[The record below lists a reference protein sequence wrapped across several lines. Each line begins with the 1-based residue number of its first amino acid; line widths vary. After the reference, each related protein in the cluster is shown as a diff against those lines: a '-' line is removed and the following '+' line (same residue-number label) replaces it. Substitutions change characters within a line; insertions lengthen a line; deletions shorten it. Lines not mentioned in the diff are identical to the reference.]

1 MTICQIILACKLSIF
16 DDVANLVSTSKW
28 KQTLKTVSCITLMS
42 STEHCDLPW
51 IMVFL
56 LQITSIASK
65 GTALIPVLILSVH
78 LHNHNRSNNWSHMI
92 FKSTLL
98 ELTQGTFRLTLQST
112 SQGTGAKP
120 HMCHLA
126 LTITPAS
133 LKSLGFP
140 LCLKSP
146 PSHLSG
152 KPPSFLSWK
161 DCHEPH
167 DQPRYQGFS

>member
-1 MTICQIILACKLSIF
+1 MTIWQILLACKLSIS
-16 DDVANLVSTSKW
+16 DGVANPVSTSTW
-28 KQTLKTVSCITLMS
+28 KQTLKTVSYTSLMS
-42 STEHCDLPW
+42 TTEHGDFLW
-51 IMVFL
+51 IMMFL
-56 LQITSIASK
+56 LNITHIVLK
-65 GTALIPVLILSVH
+65 GTALSLVLILTVY
-78 LHNHNRSNNWSHMI
+78 LHKYNKNNNWSHMI
-92 FKSTLL
+92 FKSVLL

-167 DQPRYQGFS
+167 DQPRYKGFS